1 MPMTKTVLALL
12 AVPMLALGQRVQEPE
27 SNPIAPE
34 ELRKLAWIAGEWE
47 LKDGEKTTLEVWQP
61 LAGSTMIGTSHTYDA
76 KETRF
81 FEFLRITAMNG
92 TIAYVAQPGGGKP
105 VPFLAAKVSDSEA
118 IFENPKHDHPQR
130 IRYAK
135 TEKGIT
141 ATISLMDGS
150 KATDFAYRKRGS

>member
-1 MPMTKTVLALL
+1 MPLGKIAAASIALALF
-12 AVPMLALGQRVQEPE
+12 VHPQEKEPKGL
-27 SNPIAPE
+27 APE
-34 ELRKLAWIAGEWE
+34 AITALAWIAGEWE
-47 LKDGEKTTLEVWQP
+47 LKDGEQTTVEHWLP
-61 LAGSTMIGTSHTYDA
+61 LAGSTMMGVSHTYDS

-105 VPFLAAKVSDSEA
+105 VPFLAAKLSDSEA

-150 KATDFAYRKRGS
+150 KAADFVFGRREK